1 MCIRDRSAPI
11 PVLNRNQGN
20 IASAHADLI
29 RTRQELVQTTNNLL
43 SQLAENFSRY
53 ETSRVV
59 STSYR
64 TDIVPDQ
71 VRVYRGIYDR
81 FLVDG
86 QSVDFAQVV
95 VSQQTLAQV
104 VDGYVLSLTNEWTAL
119 VDMAQ
124 LLQVTDL
131 QTMDGAAVSAT
142 PASGAKGNA
151 AALPLP
157 DAR

>member
-1 MCIRDRSAPI
+1 MCS
-11 PVLNRNQGN
+11 
-20 IASAHADLI
+20 SDL
-29 RTRQELVQTTNNLL
+29 
-43 SQLAENFSRY
+43 
-53 ETSRVV
+53 
-59 STSYR
+59 
-64 TDIVPDQ
+64 Q

-104 VDGYVLSLTNEWTAL
+104 VDSYVVSLSNEWNSL
-119 VDMAQ
+119 VDVAQ

-131 QTMDGAAVSAT
+131 QTMDGAAVSSSP
-142 PASGAKGNA
+142 PAAPPADS

-157 DAR
+157 DVR

>member
-1 MCIRDRSAPI
+1 MSI
-11 PVLNRNQGN
+11 
-20 IASAHADLI
+20 
-29 RTRQELVQTTNNLL
+29 
-43 SQLAENFSRY
+43 
-53 ETSRVV
+53 
-59 STSYR
+59 
-64 TDIVPDQ
+64 
-71 VRVYRGIYDR
+71 VYRGIYDR

-131 QTMDGAAVSAT
+131 QTMDGAAVSAV
-142 PASGAKGNA
+142 PASGPKGNA